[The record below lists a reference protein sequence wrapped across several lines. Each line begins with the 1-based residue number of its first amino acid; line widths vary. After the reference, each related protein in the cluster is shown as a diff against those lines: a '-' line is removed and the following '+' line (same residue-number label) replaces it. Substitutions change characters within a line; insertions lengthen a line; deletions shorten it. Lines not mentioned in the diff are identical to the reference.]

1 MPTRPTPPLRQ
12 ATQVPRFRRAKRDL
26 SEDAQKALDTE
37 VQAILVNP
45 LKGEQKAGPLR
56 DVRVVKFT
64 VLHQHYLV
72 AYLFIPRSNVVQF
85 LDVGSHENFYRDL
98 TRYLRD
104 R

>member
-1 MPTRPTPPLRQ
+1 VPTPPPRR

-26 SEDAQKALDTE
+26 SEDAQKALDSE
-37 VQAILVNP
+37 VQTILVNP

-64 VLHQHYLV
+64 VSQQHYLA
-72 AYLFIPRSNVVQF
+72 AYLFLPKSNVVQF

-98 TRYLRD
+98 RRYLGNR
-104 R
+104 